1 MFIISIK
8 RIRGMSLIWLC
19 VVVALQ
25 GCASAPKGN
34 WQFTEYSP
42 QVVKSDYCGKQFAD
56 AKCTFRT
63 DYYELKSTG
72 HVLRLEQVKE

>member
-25 GCASAPKGN
+25 GCASAPVGD
-34 WQFTEYSP
+34 WAFYEYEIHRPMCMDKNGSLEVP
-42 QVVKSDYCGKQFAD
+42 CSTVENPPI
-56 AKCTFRT
+56 RT
-63 DYYELKSTG
+63 G
-72 HVLRLEQVKE
+72 RFFRLEQVKE

>member
-25 GCASAPKGN
+25 GCASAPVAD
-34 WQFTEYSP
+34 WQFVEYE
-42 QVVKSDYCGKQFAD
+42 KKTTCNLAGCIGHTAD
-56 AKCTFRT
+56 ACDVCRDEYF
-63 DYYELKSTG
+63 LTG